1 MILIGMRASEC
12 CVAYGNACVSIR
24 IMLKSDVFISMRKKA
39 TMSFVSHGVEETQ
52 EYAKAIAARAQAG
65 DVILLVGDLGAGKT
79 HFTQG
84 FAAGLGVEEVPTSP
98 TFNIVCEYRSGR
110 LPLYH
115 FDLYRLEDA
124 DELEDIDYFGIT
136 EGDGVSLVE
145 WGDKFDEA
153 APDDCLVL
161 DFHVEDDG
169 TRVVDEEPRGPR
181 GRILAGAQSSGEE

>member
-1 MILIGMRASEC
+1 
-12 CVAYGNACVSIR
+12 
-24 IMLKSDVFISMRKKA
+24 
-39 TMSFVSHGVEETQ
+39 MSFVSHSVEETQ
-52 EYAKAIAARAQAG
+52 ALAHKIAQRAQAG

-84 FAAGLGVEEVPTSP
+84 FAAALGVSDVPTSP
-98 TFNIVCEYRSGR
+98 TFNLVCEYTDGR

-124 DELEDIDYFGIT
+124 DELEDIDYYGIT

-145 WGDKFDEA
+145 WGDKFEEA

-161 DFHVEDDG
+161 DFKVEEDG
-169 TRVVDEEPRGPR
+169 TRTIHAHPRGER
-181 GRILAGAQSSGEE
+181 GIELSEGIF